1 MPKPK
6 IATPDATTITITS
19 PRFQELSTIT
29 IVSFDITVVE
39 LTTGTTV
46 AVCTKVIEAVV
57 VVVGTTVTDAVVV
70 AVGIVVALVVAIF
83 AVAVSVAVL
92 AVAVEVKD
100 AVFVVVGVT
109 AVVVCCKEVIAALNP
124 SVVAVEAATA
134 VSGLIKVWVWQVTL
148 AIRKILIV
156 TAIILCIF

>member
-19 PRFQELSTIT
+19 PRFQELSTVT
-29 IVSFDITVVE
+29 IVSFEISVVA

-46 AVCTKVIEAVV
+46 AVCATVTESEVV
-57 VVVGTTVTDAVVV
+57 EGGTTVKDDVVV
-70 AVGIVVALVVAIF
+70 AVGVVVALFVAIF
-83 AVAVSVAVL
+83 ALAVSVAVL

-109 AVVVCCKEVIAALNP
+109 AVVVCCKEVIAALKA
-124 SVVAVEAATA
+124 SVVAV
-134 VSGLIKVWVWQVTL
+134 
-148 AIRKILIV
+148 
-156 TAIILCIF
+156 

>member
-19 PRFQELSTIT
+19 PRFQELSTVT
-29 IVSFDITVVE
+29 IVSFEISVVA

-46 AVCTKVIEAVV
+46 AVCATVTEAE
-57 VVVGTTVTDAVVV
+57 VVVGGTTVKDAVVV
-70 AVGIVVALVVAIF
+70 AVGVVVALFVAIF

-109 AVVVCCKEVIAALNP
+109 AVVVCCKLVQLVKKKLQAIKRTMALNP
-124 SVVAVEAATA
+124 MRD
-134 VSGLIKVWVWQVTL
+134 W
-148 AIRKILIV
+148 
-156 TAIILCIF
+156 LCCFFMLFIFWF